1 MNAWS
6 VSGTLFATQL
16 TDGRNMVWSAR
27 PRRELHMAVKSS
39 SNRILSARIGRPLR
53 VLVPLCLVLLLATA
67 CSIIESP
74 AARSAQRHADNAATV
89 MENVPV
95 GTPAINIAGR
105 VIGKGTDDSIE
116 VLSASGTGRH
126 GQVVLRISV
135 TTTPTSEFDS
145 VSKAVRCY
153 RYVFNYFTK
162 PEDIQCPHLQPMTV
176 PPMSVTT
183 TTVS

>member
-1 MNAWS
+1 VNAWS

-16 TDGRNMVWSAR
+16 TDGRGMIWSAR
-27 PRRELHMAVKSS
+27 RRRELHMAVQSS
-39 SNRILSARIGRPLR
+39 SKRILSARIGRPLR

-74 AARSAQRHADNAATV
+74 AARSAQRHADNAAIAMGDT
-89 MENVPV
+89 PIDA
-95 GTPAINIAGR
+95 PAIYMAGR
-105 VIGKGTDDSIE
+105 VIGKGSDDTIE
-116 VLSASGTGRH
+116 VLSASGTRKH
-126 GQVVLRISV
+126 GEVVLRIAV

-153 RYVFNYFTK
+153 RYVFKYDAT
-162 PEDIQCPHLQPMTV
+162 PEEIQCPHLQPMTV